1 MDNGGMRIDSVHP
14 AMRIGDTVYAIAHA
28 TQERG
33 SATVGFSKKFAANW
47 ATAFGN
53 TEKEGTD
60 E

>member
-1 MDNGGMRIDSVHP
+1 
-14 AMRIGDTVYAIAHA
+14 MRIGDTVYAIAHA